1 MIVEGSN
8 NRDSPRDGPPIP
20 RVVKVLSKLTD
31 VSYVDAAFIP
41 LLLQFQ
47 FFFLLRCY
55 MPRRHQGTQTSPRN
69 LSQAEM
75 RAMYDYNRMVLAHP
89 LPNYAHIRQWNLEG
103 YVQRWMHAFTPNNK
117 YHFSVA
123 PHSNENGFHITS
135 ANGRQ
140 RVYYDRAG
148 RRVTRPQRPEGPG
161 AVSSVQYPKSDWNH
175 DARLMAA
182 FLNSF
187 RR

>member
-1 MIVEGSN
+1 MGA
-8 NRDSPRDGPPIP
+8 RPR
-20 RVVKVLSKLTD
+20 SKLGVNCGATNT
-31 VSYVDAAFIP
+31 ITEG
-41 LLLQFQ
+41 
-47 FFFLLRCY
+47 
-55 MPRRHQGTQTSPRN
+55 QGDK
-69 LSQAEM
+69 M
-75 RAMYDYNRMVLAHP
+75 MKFVILAHP
-89 LPNYAHIRQWNLEG
+89 LPNYAHIRQWNPEG

-148 RRVTRPQRPEGPG
+148 RRVTRPKRPEGPG